1 MSADVPE
8 LTGAPLLDDEHK
20 AYRESFRTFLSRR
33 VVPHYPRWRLEGRI
47 PRELFRIA
55 GEHGFLGMQVPED
68 HGGAGV
74 EDPRF
79 GAVVAEEAMRA
90 GAPALAL
97 ALIAHNQVGVAAVVR
112 HGSAQQR
119 STWLPR
125 LASGDALAAVA
136 IGELRISEREVVDG
150 TAPFVVQGVN
160 ADLLVVIGECV
171 EQPASTRAVLVERAA
186 TGVTL
191 EPSPPAIGLQ
201 AAGLADF
208 VFERASGAPLGDGD
222 GPARELR
229 AELELALAVTA
240 LAGAHAAMAIT
251 VDYVLERKAFGQ
263 PIASFQNTRHALGA
277 AAADLDAA
285 QAFVDAC
292 MRERLAGRLR
302 PPRAAAVK
310 LHCTEL
316 YGTVVDAGV
325 QLHGGYGYMMEYPIA
340 HAYADARFWR
350 LCGATSEQ
358 CKDAIADSVLG

>member
-1 MSADVPE
+1 MSADAPD

-20 AYRESFRTFLSRR
+20 AYRDSFRTFLSRH
-33 VVPHYPRWRLEGRI
+33 VVPHYPRWRREGRI

-55 GEHGFLGMQVPED
+55 GEHGFLGMQVPEC

-79 GAVVAEEAMRA
+79 GFVVAEEAMRA
-90 GAPALAL
+90 GAPGLAL
-97 ALIAHNQVGVAAVVR
+97 ALIAHNDVGVAAVVR

-119 STWLPR
+119 SIWLPR

-136 IGELRISEREVVDG
+136 IGELRISERGLVDG
-150 TAPFVVQGVN
+150 TAPFVVQGVDV
-160 ADLLVVIGECV
+160 DLLVVIGECA
-171 EQPASTRAVLVERAA
+171 ERSGSSRALLVERAA

-201 AAGLADF
+201 AAGLAE
-208 VFERASGAPLGDGD
+208 VGFERASGVLISDGD
-222 GPARELR
+222 GAVHELT
-229 AELELALAVTA
+229 AEFDLALAVTA
-240 LAGAHAAMAIT
+240 LAGARAAMAFTIE
-251 VDYVLERKAFGQ
+251 YVLERKAFGQ
-263 PIASFQNTRHALGA
+263 PIASFQNTRHVLA
-277 AAADLDAA
+277 AAWTDLDAGR
-285 QAFVDAC
+285 AFVEVC
-292 MRERLAGRLR
+292 IGERVAGRLR
-302 PPRAAAVK
+302 PARAAALK

-316 YGTVVDAGV
+316 YDAVVDTGV

-350 LCGATSEQ
+350 LCGTTSEQ